1 MGTSSFAAS
10 HISHQDANQHYRHVH
25 PPDLAPAASRPPPG
39 TAKHLSAS
47 PKTAIQAGVEN
58 GDLGQLHPTR
68 QAKILEHSMPQDNR
82 DSKPRTSDT
91 AGGTDRKVG
100 ASVSPQ
106 ESCAQ
111 ADATAA
117 EPVPTAARKMGLNR
131 LSKAFQAKR
140 ARNMENT
147 ALPTAVPQAGVPGLQ
162 DVAQDC
168 GSAPKKQLAWSKGSA
183 KTAFNA
189 SDLDPVMKEVASGS
203 RTIHMKAFRS
213 KFPLQAGTDMP
224 MESMPFKQCGS
235 LKR

>member
-1 MGTSSFAAS
+1 
-10 HISHQDANQHYRHVH
+10 
-25 PPDLAPAASRPPPG
+25 
-39 TAKHLSAS
+39 
-47 PKTAIQAGVEN
+47 
-58 GDLGQLHPTR
+58 
-68 QAKILEHSMPQDNR
+68 MPQDNR
-82 DSKPRTSDT
+82 DSKPRLSDT
-91 AGGTDRKVG
+91 AGGTDCKVG

-117 EPVPTAARKMGLNR
+117 EPVPTAARKIGLNR

-168 GSAPKKQLAWSKGSA
+168 GSAPKKQLDWSKGSA

-189 SDLDPVMKEVASGS
+189 SDLDPAMKKVASGS
-203 RTIHMKAFRS
+203 GTIHMRAFRS
-213 KFPLQAGTDMP
+213 KICFASRDRHAHGKHDFQAVP
-224 MESMPFKQCGS
+224 ISEALKQLPFTGYHFVG
-235 LKR
+235 